1 MNEEREEGIT
11 FGEIVRLVRRRLWA
25 VLASAALVTA
35 CAVLLT
41 VLVLNPR
48 SVRYG
53 FTFALSSPAAPA
65 QQYADGAP
73 FYYRDV
79 VSEAALAAVLAG
91 DERFA
96 GTDPAQMIENDDVTI
111 TSDGGADTMYLGT
124 YTVRVKAGAFPDA
137 SAAAAFLRGVA
148 ENAARMIRESAEN
161 LDYSVQSSA
170 YYAAPLEDRI
180 SVLAQLRETLLE
192 NYNAWIARYSG
203 AYSVSVNGTGRT
215 LGNYRADASAH
226 FSTGMQQTLSKA
238 CSDGGYGQIVIAA
251 DASDETVAKAVSLQR
266 AALKAEYERNQRII
280 EGFQG
285 AQAARSTDGG
295 SSAGSGVEQY
305 IVRNGVISSQ
315 IGNFTASG
323 EDDGSGTLT
332 AESVKA
338 FSDTLDAQYRALASA
353 AETLKQVT
361 AAIYAEN
368 TWASY
373 PARSIVSEGG
383 INPVLAGAA
392 AFVLSFV
399 VAAIVVC
406 TVDYPAHRAKRGRS
420 SQPPALP
427 QTDGAGGEE

>member
-1 MNEEREEGIT
+1 MKQN
-11 FGEIVRLVRRRLWA
+11 V
-25 VLASAALVTA
+25 ALT
-35 CAVLLT
+35 T
-41 VLVLNPR
+41 
-48 SVRYG
+48 
-53 FTFALSSPAAPA
+53 
-65 QQYADGAP
+65 
-73 FYYRDV
+73 
-79 VSEAALAAVLAG
+79 ALAPVSVVMVSCG
-91 DERFA
+91 DMENSDIVTIAWA
-96 GTDPAQMIENDDVTI
+96 GTVNSDPPM
-111 TSDGGADTMYLGT
+111 L
-124 YTVRVKAGAFPDA
+124 
-137 SAAAAFLRGVA
+137 
-148 ENAARMIRESAEN
+148 
-161 LDYSVQSSA
+161 
-170 YYAAPLEDRI
+170 
-180 SVLAQLRETLLE
+180 
-192 NYNAWIARYSG
+192 
-203 AYSVSVNGTGRT
+203 SVSVRRSRYSYELIKKTGEFVVNLIDASLVGVCDGCGVVSGRNVDKFKKFSLTKQASEKIGAPAVAECPLSMECVVRETVELPTHVMFVAEIVNVRASEKWLSDGKLAIPEGEPVAYVQNRYVATGKT
-215 LGNYRADASAH
+215 LGNYRAEASAP
-226 FSTGMQQTLSKA
+226 FSAGLQENLSKT
-238 CSDGGYGQIVIAA
+238 CREGGYGQIVLAS

-266 AALKAEYERNQRII
+266 AALKEEYERNRKVI

-285 AQAARSTDGG
+285 IQRAEGG

-332 AESVKA
+332 AGSVKA

-361 AAIYAEN
+361 AVIYAEN

-406 TVDYPAHRAKRGRS
+406 TVDYPAHRAKKEQPA
-420 SQPPALP
+420 QPPALP

>member
-25 VLASAALVTA
+25 VLAAAALVTA

-96 GTDPAQMIENDDVTI
+96 GMDPAQMIENDDVTI

-203 AYSVSVNGTGRT
+203 AYSVSVNGTGKT
-215 LGNYRADASAH
+215 LGNYRAEASAP
-226 FSTGMQQTLSKA
+226 FSAGLQENLSKT
-238 CSDGGYGQIVIAA
+238 CREGGYGQIVLAS

-266 AALKAEYERNQRII
+266 AALKEEYERNRKVI

-285 AQAARSTDGG
+285 IQRAGGG

-315 IGNFTASG
+315 IGNFTVSG

-361 AAIYAEN
+361 AVIYAEN

-392 AFVLSFV
+392 AFVLSFL

-406 TVDYPAHRAKRGRS
+406 TVDYPAHRTKKEQPA
-420 SQPPALP
+420 QPPALP

>member
-25 VLASAALVTA
+25 VLAAAALVTA

-111 TSDGGADTMYLGT
+111 ASDGGADTMYLGT

-203 AYSVSVNGTGRT
+203 AYSVSVNGTRKT
-215 LGNYRADASAH
+215 LGNYRAEASAP
-226 FSTGMQQTLSKA
+226 FSAGLQENLSKT
-238 CSDGGYGQIVIAA
+238 CREGGYGQIVLAS

-266 AALKAEYERNQRII
+266 AALKEEYERNRKVI

-285 AQAARSTDGG
+285 IQRAEGG

-332 AESVKA
+332 AGSVKA

-361 AAIYAEN
+361 AVIYAEN

-399 VAAIVVC
+399 AAAIVVC
-406 TVDYPAHRAKRGRS
+406 TVDYPAHRAKKEQPA
-420 SQPPALP
+420 QPPALP

>member
-25 VLASAALVTA
+25 VLAAAALVTA
-35 CAVLLT
+35 GTVLLT

-203 AYSVSVNGTGRT
+203 AYSVSVNGTGKT
-215 LGNYRADASAH
+215 LGNYRAEASAP
-226 FSTGMQQTLSKA
+226 FSAGLQENLSKT
-238 CSDGGYGQIVIAA
+238 CREGGYGQIVLAS

-266 AALKAEYERNQRII
+266 AALKEEYVRNQRII

-295 SSAGSGVEQY
+295 ASVGGVEQY

-361 AAIYAEN
+361 AVIYAEN

-383 INPVLAGAA
+383 INPVLVGAA

-406 TVDYPAHRAKRGRS
+406 TVDYPAHRAKKEQPA
-420 SQPPALP
+420 QPPALP

>member
-25 VLASAALVTA
+25 VLAAAALVTA

-124 YTVRVKAGAFPDA
+124 YTVRVT
-137 SAAAAFLRGVA
+137 AAAFLRGVA
-148 ENAARMIRESAEN
+148 ENAARMIGESAEN

-203 AYSVSVNGTGRT
+203 AYSVSVNGTGKT
-215 LGNYRADASAH
+215 LGNYRAEASAP
-226 FSTGMQQTLSKA
+226 FSAGLQENLSKS
-238 CSDGGYGQIVIAA
+238 CREGGYGQIVLAS

-266 AALKAEYERNQRII
+266 AALKEEYVRNQKVI

-285 AQAARSTDGG
+285 IQRAGGG

-361 AAIYAEN
+361 AVIYAEN

-383 INPVLAGAA
+383 INPVLVGAA

-406 TVDYPAHRAKRGRS
+406 TVDYPAHRAKKEQPA
-420 SQPPALP
+420 QPPALP